1 MVTKPEGT
9 GGIVNKF
16 TVAEQMLYEIGD
28 PANYAL
34 PDVFCDWRDVTIEEL
49 EENRVRVKGAKG
61 RPASGFYKVSVT
73 ALHGYRLAASL
84 NIGGVDAAKKAR
96 AVGMAI
102 LDKSRRLFKL
112 RKLPD
117 FLDTNIEILG
127 AEHSRSSCF
136 LSLTYQLM
144 DLTLLCLTQ
153 EKWS

>member
-73 ALHGYRLAASL
+73 TLHGYRLSASL

-112 RKLPD
+112 RKIPD

-127 AEHSRSSCF
+127 AEHSRSSDF
-136 LSLTYQLM
+136 PS
-144 DLTLLCLTQ
+144 
-153 EKWS
+153 